1 MRLFDRIFRRD
12 RDDEESEDLSIYKTE
27 EPTTNRFASL
37 LFGFFALLV
46 TLVIAGGIFFGG
58 RAVYRT
64 LNGDSDTGSQVS
76 TPSDNSGN
84 NPQPAASS
92 SKPSTTKKKT
102 STKKPGH
109 TPSTGDNLPN
119 TGDSLTLPKTGDPG
133 M

>member
-64 LNGDSDTGSQVS
+64 LNGDSGSQVS
-76 TPSDNSGN
+76 RPSDNSGN

-92 SKPSTTKKKT
+92 SKSDTAKKNT
-102 STKKPGH
+102 STKKPGN

-119 TGDSLTLPKTGDPG
+119 TGDNLTLPKTGDPG